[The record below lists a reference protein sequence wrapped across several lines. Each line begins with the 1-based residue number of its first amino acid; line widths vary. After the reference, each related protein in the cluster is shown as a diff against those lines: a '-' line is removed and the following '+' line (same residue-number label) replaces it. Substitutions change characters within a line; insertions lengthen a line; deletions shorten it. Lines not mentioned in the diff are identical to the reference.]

1 VKTQCLPL
9 AYEEFLV
16 EMLGDVCVK
25 TVCKFK
31 IGNDEHGG
39 NFFRCNFD
47 KEMKAEVIDL
57 NVYQYGNKLKDKY
70 ADRVDEYLAVIGK
83 DSERR

>member
-1 VKTQCLPL
+1 
-9 AYEEFLV
+9 
-16 EMLGDVCVK
+16 MLGDWCVK

-47 KEMKAEVIDL
+47 KEIKNEMLDL
-57 NVYQYGNKLKDKY
+57 PVYQYGKQLKDKY
-70 ADRVDEYLAVIGK
+70 ADRVDEYLAATGK

>member
-1 VKTQCLPL
+1 
-9 AYEEFLV
+9 
-16 EMLGDVCVK
+16 MLGDVCVK